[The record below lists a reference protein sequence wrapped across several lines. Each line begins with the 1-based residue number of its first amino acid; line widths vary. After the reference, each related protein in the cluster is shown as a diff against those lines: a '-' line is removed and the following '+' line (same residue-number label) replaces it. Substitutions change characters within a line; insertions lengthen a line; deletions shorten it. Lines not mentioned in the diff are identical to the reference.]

1 MILSA
6 KMMLDHMGEAEMAK
20 KLEDAVAEVIA
31 EGKVR
36 TYDMGGSNTSLEV
49 AEEVVKNMGP

>member
-1 MILSA
+1 
-6 KMMLDHMGEAEMAK
+6 MLDWLGELDMANR
-20 KLEDAVAEVIA
+20 LENAIATVIK

-49 AEEVVKNMGP
+49 ADEVTKNL